1 MWGQMIAA
9 SVGETVA
16 CLVRV
21 PTEVIQQNIQT
32 LPSTS
37 TSSLTLTLT
46 SSLTLNKIIAQ
57 KQSSAFT

>member
-37 TSSLTLTLT
+37 TPTSTST

>member
-37 TSSLTLTLT
+37 TST